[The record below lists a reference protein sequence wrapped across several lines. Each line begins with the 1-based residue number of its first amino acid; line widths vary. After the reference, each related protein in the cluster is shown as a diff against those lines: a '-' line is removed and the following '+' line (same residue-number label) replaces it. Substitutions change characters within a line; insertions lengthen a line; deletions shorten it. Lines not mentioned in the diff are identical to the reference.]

1 MNLIKKYWENVY
13 LYVLLLTY
21 GLCLS
26 AGFFYTCS
34 KFFDNYSDISWTQ
47 VILFD
52 FSQVV
57 YLLISIYF
65 ILKNNRDA
73 TFIPSHMRL
82 IKVFFTVTLFIQ
94 YNMILLLFPSDYVW
108 GCTFLFLAAVTFFFD
123 PVLML
128 VHAAGYSISLAVNLL
143 LRPEQYVAASDY
155 GIEPVLFRIVILAM
169 TSLCLVLLTYFV
181 KRFLIRAQMDEEE
194 NTILLENQVKYYQD
208 MDLMDKQ
215 LRSFRHDIRNHFIS
229 MQHLLDSDKKE
240 EFTAYFSELNDAFA
254 LQKKLYFSGNLI
266 VDSILNFELTHHKG
280 KSVSAEVYGRL
291 PEIRTVSS
299 MDLCTVF
306 SNMLTNAVSAANDCG
321 PEGSE
326 LSVRFEG
333 GKTYFSITVCN
344 PTLVKEEP
352 SVPDRNHGYGLN
364 KIREVCRKYEGG
376 FEQQLSGHI
385 MTSRVFLP
393 I

>member
-26 AGFFYTCS
+26 AGIFYTCS
-34 KFFDNYSDISWTQ
+34 KFFDNYTDISWIQ

-57 YLLISIYF
+57 YLIISVFF
-65 ILKNNRDA
+65 ILRNNRDA

-94 YNMILLLFPSDYVW
+94 YNTILFLFPSDYVW
-108 GCTFLFLAAVTFFFD
+108 GCTFLFLAVVTFFFD
-123 PVLML
+123 PLLLL
-128 VHAAGYSISLAVNLL
+128 VHAAGYTISLCVNLF
-143 LRPEQYVAASDY
+143 LRPEQFIAASTA
-155 GIEPVLFRIVILAM
+155 GIEPLLFRIVILEFTA
-169 TSLCLVLLTYFV
+169 LCLVLLTWFV
-181 KRFLIRAQMDEEE
+181 KRFLIQAQMDEEE
-194 NTILLENQVKYYQD
+194 NTILLENQVTYYQD

-229 MQHLLDSDKKE
+229 MQYLLDSDKPE
-240 EFTAYFSELNDAFA
+240 EFTAYFSELNSSLAV
-254 LQKKLYFSGNLI
+254 QKKLYFSGNLI
-266 VDSILNFELTHHKG
+266 VDSILNFELTHHAAKA
-280 KSVSAEVYGRL
+280 VNVDVYGSL

-306 SNMLTNAVSAANDCG
+306 SNMLTNAISAANDYASG
-321 PEGSE
+321 ESE
-326 LSVRFEG
+326 LSVSFEG
-333 GKTYFSITVCN
+333 GKSYFSITVCN
-344 PTLVKEEP
+344 PATVKPEP
-352 SVPDRNHGYGLN
+352 VAPDRNHGYGLN
-364 KIREVCRKYEGG
+364 KIREVCRKYKGD
-376 FEQQLSGHI
+376 FTQQLSGQI